1 MKVSL
6 EVFSKASGNG
16 MTRRFT
22 GLVPLGCLLLTCCMG
37 ETVAV
42 ARQDAESSARPAA
55 IAAAAP
61 QQIQPPPAAQSAG
74 STQAPNQVN
83 QDVGDI
89 AQEGRL
95 LLAAKSSKP
104 EAKKSKSAPAAKRL
118 DASKEAEEEKDE
130 EDNEEE
136 DEDAADSSG
145 KGSGGLGSHTIQTDF
160 DKNVTATLKDVVVRG
175 AVLSAT
181 VSLNYQGGK
190 DTKHSESLGTRELGE
205 YTYLL
210 DYETGTTYPIKKLDG
225 FTHGSLS
232 QGQDEKTLRATFEAP
247 PKNVKTVAI
256 TIYGIGT
263 FDDVKLG
270 GMSGR
275 NPKVK
280 GSKTSGKPSD
290 STGSES
296 GEEEDEEEDEEEED
310 EDEKSLAGKGQKASG
325 EKGR

>member
-6 EVFSKASGNG
+6 EVVGKAPENG
-16 MTRRFT
+16 MSRRLT

-42 ARQDAESSARPAA
+42 ARQDAASSARPVAVA
-55 IAAAAP
+55 TAAP
-61 QQIQPPPAAQSAG
+61 QQSQPQPGAQPAGAPQTS
-74 STQAPNQVN
+74 SQANHN
-83 QDVGDI
+83 VGDI

-95 LLAAKSSKP
+95 LLAAKSSKL

-118 DASKEAEEEKDE
+118 DASKEAEEE
-130 EDNEEE
+130 EE
-136 DEDAADSSG
+136 DEEEEAAESSG
-145 KGSGGLGSHTIQTDF
+145 RSSGRSGTHTIQTDF

-181 VSLNYQGGK
+181 VSLNFQGGK
-190 DTKHSESLGTRELGE
+190 DKKESEYLGTSENGKDTHILN
-205 YTYLL
+205 Y
-210 DYETGTTYPIKKLDG
+210 DTGTTYPIKKLDG
-225 FTHGSLS
+225 FTGGRLH
-232 QGQDEKTLRATFEAP
+232 QGQEEKTLRATFEAP
-247 PKNVKTVAI
+247 PKNVKTVGI

-270 GMSGR
+270 GVSAGT
-275 NPKVK
+275 PKAK

-290 STGSES
+290 SAGSEAE
-296 GEEEDEEEDEEEED
+296 EEEDEEEDEEEED

-325 EKGR
+325 GKGQ